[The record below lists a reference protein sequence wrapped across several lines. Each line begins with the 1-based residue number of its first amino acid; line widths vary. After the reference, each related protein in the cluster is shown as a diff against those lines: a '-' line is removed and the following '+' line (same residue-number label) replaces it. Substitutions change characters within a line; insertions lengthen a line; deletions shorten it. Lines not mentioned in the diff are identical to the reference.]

1 MPHFCSHM
9 ITVYF
14 FRHAESMGNVNNH
27 LIGGRSNHLP
37 LSDRGYVQANLLGAR
52 LAREQFS
59 PDHVFSSIAVR
70 AMETARISCENI
82 GFDYGRVVF
91 SEDLV
96 ELSQGEW
103 EGKNREEYYTPDVR
117 ILLKADPHNFKPPG
131 GESQKEVE
139 NRMYHWMD
147 RILQEANPEDAL
159 KIGVFS
165 HGFAIKSLV
174 RKILDASPSMTF
186 HTVVHNTSITCLQ
199 FHKARWM
206 VERVNDFAHLAGT
219 EIIGHY

>member
-1 MPHFCSHM
+1 M

-27 LIGGRSNHLP
+27 LIGGRSNHYP
-37 LSDRGYVQANLLGAR
+37 LSDRGYIQAQLLGER

-59 PDHVFSSIAVR
+59 FDHVFSSIAIR
-70 AMETARISCENI
+70 AMETARVSCENI
-82 GFDYGRVVF
+82 GFDYGRVVY
-91 SEDLV
+91 SEELV

-103 EGKNREEYYTPDVR
+103 EGKNREEYYTPEVR
-117 ILLKADPHNFKPPG
+117 TLLKADPHNFKPPG

-139 NRMYHWMD
+139 DRMYHWMD
-147 RILQEANPEDAL
+147 QTIQNLEKDRDCNV
-159 KIGVFS
+159 GVFS

-186 HTVVHNTSITCLQ
+186 HTVVHNTSITALQ

>member
-1 MPHFCSHM
+1 M

-27 LIGGRSNHLP
+27 LIGGRSNHFP
-37 LSDRGYVQANLLGAR
+37 LSDRGYHQANLLGER
-52 LAREQFS
+52 LSKENLSF
-59 PDHVFSSIAVR
+59 DFVYSSIAVR
-70 AMETARISCENI
+70 AKETARIACEKT
-82 GFDYGRVVF
+82 GFDPVKILF

-103 EGKNREEYYTPDVR
+103 EGKNREEYYTPEVR
-117 ILLKADPHNFKPPG
+117 VLLKADPYNFKPPG
-131 GESQKEVE
+131 GESQREVE
-139 NRMYHWMD
+139 NRMYAWMETTV
-147 RILQEANPEDAL
+147 RGLEPGQNL
-159 KIGVFS
+159 NLGVFS

-174 RKILDASPSMTF
+174 RKILDFSPNMTF
-186 HTVVHNTSITCLQ
+186 YTIVHNTSITCLQ
-199 FHKARWM
+199 FHKSRWL